1 LNLTGGVRNQSTY
14 LLLSEGSVH
23 LRGWSDANMPM
34 LRYFLFV
41 GGALLALLLGANALL
56 PSVPASGILESNTDL
71 PAIRIH
77 SDRKWPERV
86 VFDTSQPMIAA
97 APVTV
102 ARADAAVGNP
112 AVTVASP
119 KARVR
124 EAFAQ
129 LPPSEKIP
137 AVAAMD
143 SKKPELRPQPK
154 RKLAKARPVQQPAR
168 EPTILVAQQPRFGL
182 FGNTW

>member
-1 LNLTGGVRNQSTY
+1 
-14 LLLSEGSVH
+14 
-23 LRGWSDANMPM
+23 MPV

-41 GGALLALLLGANALL
+41 GGALLALLLVINALL
-56 PSVPASGILESNTDL
+56 PEVPATDSVASSAD
-71 PAIRIH
+71 PPVIRIH

-86 VFDTSQPMIAA
+86 VFDTSQPTI

-102 ARADAAVGNP
+102 AKANDPVAAPSVTVASP
-112 AVTVASP
+112 AVTLASP

-129 LPPSEKIP
+129 LPLTEQIP
-137 AVAAMD
+137 PVDARKLVI
-143 SKKPELRPQPK
+143 KPQPK
-154 RKLAKARPVQQPAR
+154 RKLAKARPVQPPMPPAWAWQQPTMR
-168 EPTILVAQQPRFGL
+168 VAQQPHFGL

>member
-1 LNLTGGVRNQSTY
+1 
-14 LLLSEGSVH
+14 
-23 LRGWSDANMPM
+23 MPV
-34 LRYFLFV
+34 LRYFLYV
-41 GGALLALLLGANALL
+41 GGALLTLLLAVNAL
-56 PSVPASGILESNTDL
+56 VPQA
-71 PAIRIH
+71 PATGSTVSSAETPVIRIH

-86 VFDTSQPMIAA
+86 VFDTSQRTIAP

-102 ARADAAVGNP
+102 AKADDPVAAT

-129 LPPSEKIP
+129 LPLSEQLPPVAP
-137 AVAAMD
+137 ADTPKA
-143 SKKPELRPQPK
+143 PPK
-154 RKLAKARPVQQPAR
+154 RKVVKARPAQQPQ
-168 EPTILVAQQPRFGL
+168 PMMLVAQHPHSGL

>member
-1 LNLTGGVRNQSTY
+1 
-14 LLLSEGSVH
+14 
-23 LRGWSDANMPM
+23 MPV

-41 GGALLALLLGANALL
+41 GGALLVLLLGVNVLL
-56 PSVPASGILESNTDL
+56 PPAPVTDSVVSSADIPT
-71 PAIRIH
+71 IRIH
-77 SDRKWPERV
+77 SDQKWPERV
-86 VFDTSQPMIAA
+86 VFDTSQPTIVP

-102 ARADAAVGNP
+102 TKADSPAAAS
-112 AVTVASP
+112 AVTMASP

-129 LPPSEKIP
+129 LPLSEKIP
-137 AVAAMD
+137 AAAPMD
-143 SKKPELRPQPK
+143 NRKPQPK

-168 EPTILVAQQPRFGL
+168 EPTILVAQQPHFGL

>member
-1 LNLTGGVRNQSTY
+1 
-14 LLLSEGSVH
+14 
-23 LRGWSDANMPM
+23 
-34 LRYFLFV
+34 
-41 GGALLALLLGANALL
+41 LASNVEL
-56 PSVPASGILESNTDL
+56 PP
-71 PAIRIH
+71 IRIH

-86 VFDTSQPMIAA
+86 VFDTSQPTT

-102 ARADAAVGNP
+102 AKADVPVAAP

-129 LPPSEKIP
+129 LPLSEQVP
-137 AVAAMD
+137 AVAPVGP
-143 SKKPELRPQPK
+143 KKPEVKPQPK
-154 RKLAKARPVQQPAR
+154 RKLAKARPVQQPIQQ
-168 EPTILVAQQPRFGL
+168 PVMLVAQQPHFGL

>member
-1 LNLTGGVRNQSTY
+1 
-14 LLLSEGSVH
+14 
-23 LRGWSDANMPM
+23 MPV

-41 GGALLALLLGANALL
+41 GGALLALLLGVNALL
-56 PSVPASGILESNTDL
+56 PPGPAVGSLVSSVDL
-71 PAIRIH
+71 PTIRIH

-86 VFDTSQPMIAA
+86 VFDTSQPVIAA
-97 APVTV
+97 APLTV
-102 ARADAAVGNP
+102 AKADAAVTDP
-112 AVTVASP
+112 AVTVASA

-137 AVAAMD
+137 AVAAAD
-143 SKKPELRPQPK
+143 NKKPELRPQPK

-168 EPTILVAQQPRFGL
+168 EPMILVAQQPRFGL

>member
-1 LNLTGGVRNQSTY
+1 
-14 LLLSEGSVH
+14 
-23 LRGWSDANMPM
+23 MPV
-34 LRYFLFV
+34 LRYFLYV
-41 GGALLALLLGANALL
+41 GGALLALLLVCSAVL
-56 PSVPASGILESNTDL
+56 PQAPATNSLVSSADA

-77 SDRKWPERV
+77 SDQKWPERV
-86 VFDTSQPMIAA
+86 VFDTSQPTIVP

-102 ARADAAVGNP
+102 AKADGPAADP

-129 LPPSEKIP
+129 LPLSEQIP
-137 AVAAMD
+137 AVAAVD
-143 SKKPELRPQPK
+143 NKKPEVKPAPK
-154 RKLAKARPVQQPAR
+154 HRFAKARPVREPQQPIVQQ
-168 EPTILVAQQPRFGL
+168 PTMLVAQQPHFGL

>member
-1 LNLTGGVRNQSTY
+1 
-14 LLLSEGSVH
+14 
-23 LRGWSDANMPM
+23 MPV

-41 GGALLALLLGANALL
+41 GGALLVLLLVASGLL
-56 PSVPASGILESNTDL
+56 PEVPATDSVVSSID
-71 PAIRIH
+71 PPVIRIH
-77 SDRKWPERV
+77 SDRKWLERV
-86 VFDTSQPMIAA
+86 VFDTSQPTI

-102 ARADAAVGNP
+102 AKASEPIAAPAVAATSP

-129 LPPSEKIP
+129 LPLSEQIPPVDAKKP
-137 AVAAMD
+137 AV
-143 SKKPELRPQPK
+143 KPQPK
-154 RKLAKARPVQQPAR
+154 RKLAKARPVQQPTPPAWQQ
-168 EPTILVAQQPRFGL
+168 PTMLVAQQPHFGL

>member
-1 LNLTGGVRNQSTY
+1 
-14 LLLSEGSVH
+14 
-23 LRGWSDANMPM
+23 MPV

-56 PSVPASGILESNTDL
+56 PQAPAAGSLASGADL
-71 PAIRIH
+71 PTIRIH

-86 VFDTSQPMIAA
+86 VFDTSQPTI

-102 ARADAAVGNP
+102 ARADVPVAAP
-112 AVTVASP
+112 AVTMASP

-129 LPPSEKIP
+129 LPLSEQIP
-137 AVAAMD
+137 AVAPVEP
-143 SKKPELRPQPK
+143 KKPEVKPQLK
-154 RKLAKARPVQQPAR
+154 RKLAKVRPVQQPIQQ
-168 EPTILVAQQPRFGL
+168 PVMLVAQQPHFGL